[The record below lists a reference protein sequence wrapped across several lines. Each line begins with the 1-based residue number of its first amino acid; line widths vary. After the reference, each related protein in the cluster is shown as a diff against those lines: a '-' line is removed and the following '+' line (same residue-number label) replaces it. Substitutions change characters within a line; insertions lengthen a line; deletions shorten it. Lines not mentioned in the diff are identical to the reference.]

1 MRGDENLVATAELFL
16 SMTDVE
22 SRDLWLQTE
31 LEEFA

>member
-1 MRGDENLVATAELFL
+1 VFFFLLLPYTTKLFL

-31 LEEFA
+31 LEELA